1 MSRGKISL
9 AHKGLALRAAA
20 SALQRL
26 PVAQRLLCCALRLE
40 SAALSANC
48 GCE

>member
-9 AHKGLALRAAA
+9 AHKGVGAEAAA

-26 PVAQRLLCCALRLE
+26 PVAQRLLCGTLRLE